1 MAAAEAWFR
10 DEVISGIQRL
20 SLLALEGEPAGEL
33 LRGTVLGWVEC
44 LWPDRAW
51 LEDRDVPRL
60 RAAFLALSRQ
70 VRRWP
75 PPRALLDALPPAPE
89 QRKLPR
95 AVVTRE
101 SAEANRK
108 HIDAAVAA
116 LTRSHT

>member
-1 MAAAEAWFR
+1 MATAEAWFR

-20 SLLALEGEPAGEL
+20 SLLALDGEPAGEL

-51 LEDRDVPRL
+51 SMERDVPRL

-89 QRKLPR
+89 QAKLPR
-95 AVVTRE
+95 SVASPERHADNVRRI
-101 SAEANRK
+101 A
-108 HIDAAVAA
+108 AAVES
-116 LTRSHT
+116 LSRSHR